1 MNKNAKI
8 KPDDMINPKE
18 AVALFR
24 LQIIS
29 PMLDAPSGQIHA
41 TAKKLAKKEFDDVLN
56 SKRVSFHER
65 TIYEYYMNYKKKGF
79 KGLIPKTYQNKGK
92 HPSVPDNIISEI
104 ISLKK
109 ELPTRSAH
117 KIITLLEINNLI
129 EDDYLHPRTV
139 NRILKQYG
147 YTTQALK
154 SKSRVYKKFE
164 KKAIGQQWQSDYPD
178 KFIIPILKRVSWLIT
193 VVLNKNRNKMLVVNS

>member
-1 MNKNAKI
+1 MNKNTKI

-29 PMLDAPSGQIHA
+29 PMLDAPPGKVHA
-41 TAKKLAKKEFDDVLN
+41 TAQKLAKKEFDDVLN

-92 HPSVPDNIISEI
+92 HPSVPDDIIKEI

-109 ELPTRSAH
+109 HSCPLGH
-117 KIITLLEINNLI
+117 NN
-129 EDDYLHPRTV
+129 
-139 NRILKQYG
+139 G
-147 YTTQALK
+147 
-154 SKSRVYKKFE
+154 
-164 KKAIGQQWQSDYPD
+164 
-178 KFIIPILKRVSWLIT
+178 
-193 VVLNKNRNKMLVVNS
+193 